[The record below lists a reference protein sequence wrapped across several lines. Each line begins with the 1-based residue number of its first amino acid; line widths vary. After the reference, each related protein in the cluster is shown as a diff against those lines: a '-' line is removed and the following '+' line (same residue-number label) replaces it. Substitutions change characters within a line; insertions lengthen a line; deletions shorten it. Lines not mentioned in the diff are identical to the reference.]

1 MVANIAHL
9 TTEQIPTVA
18 TCDVCGVPARQ
29 HYDEAGRPTRRL
41 CTTHA
46 GPAGYCRLC
55 HNFSQDVFQ
64 EPYVCAAC
72 QAELF
77 REIMAIPLT
86 DQDHQILAQ
95 RGEHSANRM
104 VQV

>member
-55 HNFSQDVFQ
+55 HQLRQDVFE
-64 EPYVCAAC
+64 EPFVCAPC
-72 QAELF
+72 QAQLF
-77 REIMAIPLT
+77 REIMATPLT
-86 DQDHQILAQ
+86 DFDRKLLAQ
-95 RGEHSANRM
+95 RKEQHASSM